1 MMIIISQA
9 VVDGLEDAR
18 AVEEPFSIA
27 LTRDNEGL
35 HFDVT
40 IDVSEFLRAIF
51 HFPVRYLQ
59 SFRKGIIGLYTEF
72 FEETEGT
79 CIG

>member
-1 MMIIISQA
+1 MNIISQA
-9 VVDGLEDAR
+9 VVGGLEDAR

-40 IDVSEFLRAIF
+40 VDVSEFLGAIF
-51 HFPVRYLQ
+51 HFSVRYLQ
-59 SFRKGIIGLYTEF
+59 SFREGIIGLYTGF

>member
-1 MMIIISQA
+1 MDMISQA
-9 VVDGLEDAR
+9 VAGGLEDAQ
-18 AVEEPFSIA
+18 AVEVPLSIA
-27 LTRDNEGL
+27 LTHNNEGL

-40 IDVSEFLRAIF
+40 VKIGEVLRAIF

-72 FEETEGT
+72 FEKTGET

>member
-1 MMIIISQA
+1 MNIISQA
-9 VVDGLEDAR
+9 VVGGLEDAR

-40 IDVSEFLRAIF
+40 VDVGEFLRAIF

-59 SFRKGIIGLYTEF
+59 SFRKGIIGLYTGF